1 MRRLFGF
8 SLLTWAVALGI
19 NLQAANEKP
28 SDAMKAV
35 MNGNTAANAAVRE
48 AAKAGN
54 FDQVLAQVANYKTAF
69 AWIDAYFTHK
79 KMDAAATIAKGGIKG
94 AMDLEAAATA
104 KAQAAVDKAVTAV
117 TGACGACHKQYREQL
132 PDKTYEIKV
141 P

>member
-8 SLLTWAVALGI
+8 TLLTFAVALGI
-19 NLQAANEKP
+19 NLMAANEKP

-35 MNGNTAANAAVRE
+35 MNGNTTANAAVRE

-79 KMDAAATIAKGGIKG
+79 KMDAAATVAKGGIKG
-94 AMDLEAAATA
+94 AMDL
-104 KAQAAVDKAVTAV
+104 
-117 TGACGACHKQYREQL
+117 
-132 PDKTYEIKV
+132 
-141 P
+141 